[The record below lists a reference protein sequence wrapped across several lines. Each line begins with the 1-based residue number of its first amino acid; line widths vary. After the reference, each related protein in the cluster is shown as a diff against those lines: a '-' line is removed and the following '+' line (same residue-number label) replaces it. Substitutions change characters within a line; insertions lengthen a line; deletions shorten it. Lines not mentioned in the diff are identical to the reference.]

1 MGRVRSFLL
10 LCALTTVVASLP
22 GCGKKSSG
30 VAVTTIHISPASLS
44 LEQGKYSGLSVTDNN
59 GTAIAVARITWQASD
74 GSALSVATLAG
85 VPTACAGSWDSL
97 TAPTVCTPGP
107 AKAIQLT
114 ASSGGATSAPI
125 TVFVHQHIERLEAAR
140 VNPIDP
146 SNPALFCDPANKQ
159 IPGLSA
165 PSQFAAAGFA
175 DYQVLATNNGNDI
188 TSTIGPITWNSANST
203 VVTLTTAGNGLL
215 FNQVRATAETPGQ
228 TSFFATAAG
237 ATSAP
242 LTFTTCPVASIK
254 LATSTGGNSLT
265 FPRGSAPQTITAT
278 VMDSAGLV
286 LTSPPI
292 TWSSTNPTVAPVST
306 TGVITGAQT
315 GAASVTASCLPTN
328 CNIGFQP
335 TEPAIYPPVGIGV
348 TVTGAASNTT
358 AYAASSGCW
367 DRANGPVLGCLS
379 FIIPIPQTTNTPGA
393 PIALP
398 NTPTSMLIS
407 DSGTEI
413 YVGSCVPRTT
423 TGQPACNG
431 ISVVSSAGAVTTNN
445 SVTGDVIG
453 VASSG
458 TKAVVSDTST
468 TPNQVF
474 LYDQPSNTGTQL
486 LLDPADHAKSAV
498 FSADAFLVYITT
510 YQCTGSPCQ
519 PANEVPGPVYTF
531 DSINQLRRLTTPTD
545 VTAVALHSS
554 GALVYMATAANTV
567 TTLNTSDSSLAA
579 SEDTPGTQTVALP
592 GKPQFLRALHDWDN
606 TAYTTHFIVLNGPD
620 APDGEIVQAATPN
633 PLALPPPPPLPCPF
647 APNTTQFYI
656 CNLVDPL
663 EHFDFGQGPLDASQF
678 LLSSDTSTA
687 YVIPRNFSSVFSYGL
702 QSKQKGGISLT
713 GAKPATTGGLTTD
726 GAFLYVGSTDG
737 LVHVLNTAFS
747 GDTLQISPISSTTNP
762 ATSMCSISTATQPCN
777 PDFVLVKP

>member
-1 MGRVRSFLL
+1 VT
-10 LCALTTVVASLP
+10 ALAASLP

-30 VAVTTIHISPASLS
+30 VAVTTIQISPASLS
-44 LEQGKYSGLSVTDNN
+44 LEQGKFSGLSVTDNN
-59 GTAIAVARITWQASD
+59 GTAIAVGRITWQASD
-74 GSALSVATLAG
+74 GSALSVGVLAG
-85 VPTACAGSWDSL
+85 VPTVCAGSWDSL

-125 TVFVHQHIERLEAAR
+125 TVFVHQHIERLEATR
-140 VNPIDP
+140 VNPIDL

-165 PSQFAAAGFA
+165 ASQFAAAGFA

-188 TSTIGPITWNSANST
+188 TSTIGPITWNSASST

-215 FNQVRATAETPGQ
+215 FNQVRATAKTPGQ

-242 LTFTTCPVASIK
+242 LTFTTCPVASIA

-265 FPRGSAPQTITAT
+265 FPKGAAAQTITAT

-315 GAASVTASCLPTN
+315 GVASVTASCLPTN
-328 CNIGFQP
+328 CNIGFFPPGSNVQAP
-335 TEPAIYPPVGIGV
+335 VYPAVGIGV

-407 DSGTEI
+407 ESGTEI
-413 YVGSCVPRTT
+413 YVGSCVPRTA
-423 TGQPACNG
+423 TGQPVCNG

-510 YQCTGSPCQ
+510 FQCTASPCQ
-519 PANEVPGPVYTF
+519 TSNEVPGPVYVF
-531 DSINQLRRLTTPTD
+531 DSINQLRRLSAPAGVTD
-545 VTAVALHSS
+545 VAFHPN
-554 GALVYMATAANTV
+554 GALIYMTQATNTV
-567 TTLNTSDSSLAA
+567 TTLNTSDNTLAA
-579 SEDTPGTQTVALP
+579 SEDSTQTVALP

-606 TAYTTHFIVLNGPD
+606 TAYTTHFIVLNGPN

-656 CNLVDPL
+656 CNFVDPL

-762 ATSMCSISTATQPCN
+762 ATAMCSISTATQPCN

>member
-10 LCALTTVVASLP
+10 LFAVTALAASLP

-30 VAVTTIHISPASLS
+30 VAVTTIQISPASLS
-44 LEQGKYSGLSVTDNN
+44 LEQGKFSGLSVTDNN
-59 GTAIAVARITWQASD
+59 GTAIAVGRITWHASD
-74 GSALSVATLAG
+74 GSALSVGVLAG
-85 VPTACAGSWDSL
+85 VPTVCAGSWDSL

-125 TVFVHQHIERLEAAR
+125 TVFVHQHIERLVASPLASP
-140 VNPIDP
+140 V
-146 SNPALFCDPANKQ
+146 SNCGT
-159 IPGLSA
+159 GLSA

-188 TSTIGPITWNSANST
+188 TSTVGPITWNSASST

-215 FNQVRATAETPGQ
+215 FNQVRATAKTPGQ

-242 LTFTTCPVASIK
+242 LTFTTCPVASIA
-254 LATSTGGNSLT
+254 LATSTGGHSLT
-265 FPRGSAPQTITAT
+265 FPRGAAAQTITAT

-286 LTSPPI
+286 LSSPPI

-315 GAASVTASCLPTN
+315 GAASITASCLPTN
-328 CNIGFQP
+328 CNIGFLPPPPAQQI
-335 TEPAIYPPVGIGV
+335 EPAIYPPVGIGV

-398 NTPTSMLIS
+398 STPTSMLIS
-407 DSGTEI
+407 ESGTEI
-413 YVGSCVPRTT
+413 YVGSCVPRTA
-423 TGQPACNG
+423 TGQPVCNG
-431 ISVVSSAGAVTTNN
+431 ISVVSSAGAVTANN

-510 YQCTGSPCQ
+510 FQCTGSPCQ
-519 PANEVPGPVYTF
+519 TSNEVPGPVYVF
-531 DSINQLRRLTTPTD
+531 DSINQLRRLSAPAGVTD
-545 VTAVALHSS
+545 VAFHPS
-554 GALVYMATAANTV
+554 GALVYMATASSTV
-567 TTLNTSDSSLAA
+567 TTFNTSDNTLAA
-579 SEDTPGTQTVALP
+579 SPNSTQTVTLP
-592 GKPQFLRALHDWDN
+592 GPPQFLRALHDWDEVARA
-606 TAYTTHFIVLNGPD
+606 TRFISLNGPN
-620 APDGEIVQAATPN
+620 ASDGEIISATSATPPPIVAPCSSSN
-633 PLALPPPPPLPCPF
+633 LFSVCDALDL
-647 APNTTQFYI
+647 
-656 CNLVDPL
+656 
-663 EHFDFGQGPLDASQF
+663 HFDFGQGPLDASQF

-687 YVIPRNFSSVFSYGL
+687 YVIPRNFSSVFSYNL
-702 QSKQKGGISLT
+702 QSQLKGGISLT
-713 GAKPATTGGLTTD
+713 GAQPPTTGGLTTD

-737 LVHVLNTAFS
+737 LVHVLNTTFS

-762 ATSMCSISTATQPCN
+762 STAMCSISTASQPCN

>member
-1 MGRVRSFLL
+1 MGRVRSFLML
-10 LCALTTVVASLP
+10 FAVTALAASLP

-30 VAVTTIHISPASLS
+30 VAVTTIQISPASLS
-44 LEQGKYSGLSVTDNN
+44 LEQGKFSGLSVTDNN
-59 GTAIAVARITWQASD
+59 GTAIAVGRITWQASD
-74 GSALSVATLAG
+74 GSALSVGVLAG
-85 VPTACAGSWDSL
+85 VPTVCAGFWDSL

-125 TVFVHQHIERLEAAR
+125 TVFVHQHIERLEATR

-165 PSQFAAAGFA
+165 ASQFAAAGFA
-175 DYQVLATNNGNDI
+175 DYQVLATDNGNDI

-215 FNQVRATAETPGQ
+215 FNQVRATAKTPGQ

-242 LTFTTCPVASIK
+242 LTFTTCPVASIA

-265 FPRGSAPQTITAT
+265 FPKGAAAQTITAT
-278 VMDSAGLV
+278 VMDSVGLV

-315 GAASVTASCLPTN
+315 GAASITASCLPTN
-328 CNIGFQP
+328 CNIGFFPPGSNVQAP
-335 TEPAIYPPVGIGV
+335 VYPAVGIGV
-348 TVTGAASNTT
+348 TVTCASSNTT

-367 DRANGPVLGCLS
+367 DRAIGPVLGCLS
-379 FIIPIPQTTNTPGA
+379 FIIPIPQTTNTPGV

-407 DSGTEI
+407 ESGTEI
-413 YVGSCVPRTT
+413 YVGSCVPRTA
-423 TGQPACNG
+423 TGQPVCNG

-474 LYDQPSNTGTQL
+474 LYDQPSNSGTQL

-519 PANEVPGPVYTF
+519 PSNEVAGPVYVF
-531 DSINQLRRLTTPTD
+531 DSINQLRRLPAPVGVTD
-545 VTAVALHSS
+545 VAFYPS
-554 GALVYMATAANTV
+554 GGFAYMAQAASAVTA
-567 TTLNTSDSSLAA
+567 LNTCS
-579 SEDTPGTQTVALP
+579 QTGSAFALP
-592 GKPQFLRALHDWDN
+592 GAPQFIRALPA
-606 TAYTTHFIVLNGPD
+606 TAQFVVLNGPN
-620 APDGEIVQAATPN
+620 APDLEIITTAPGAGAGCTQTTSNTVG
-633 PLALPPPPPLPCPF
+633 PL
-647 APNTTQFYI
+647 I
-656 CNLVDPL
+656 
-663 EHFDFGQGPLDASQF
+663 DFGQGPLDAAQF
-678 LLSSDTSTA
+678 LLSSDVSTA
-687 YVIPRNFSSVFSYGL
+687 YVIPRNFSSVFSYNL
-702 QSKQKGGISLT
+702 QSQLKGGISLT
-713 GAKPATTGGLTTD
+713 GAQPPTTGGLTTD

-737 LVHVLNTAFS
+737 LVHVLNTTFS

-762 ATSMCSISTATQPCN
+762 STAMCSISTASQPCN
-777 PDFVLVKP
+777 PDFVFVKP

>member
-10 LCALTTVVASLP
+10 LCALTALAASLP

-30 VAVTTIHISPASLS
+30 VPVTTIQISPASLS

-59 GTAIAVARITWQASD
+59 GTAIAVGRITWLASD
-74 GSALSVATLAG
+74 GSALSVGVLAG
-85 VPTACAGSWDSL
+85 VPTVCAGSWDSL
-97 TAPTVCTPGP
+97 TAPTVCRPGP

-125 TVFVHQHIERLEAAR
+125 TVFVHQHIERLVATPM
-140 VNPIDP
+140 V
-146 SNPALFCDPANKQ
+146 SPAPNCGTSS

-188 TSTIGPITWNSANST
+188 TSTIGPIAWNSANST

-215 FNQVRATAETPGQ
+215 FNQVRATAKAPGQ
-228 TSFFATAAG
+228 TPFFATAAG
-237 ATSAP
+237 AASAP
-242 LTFTTCPVASIK
+242 LTFTTCPVASIA
-254 LATSTGGNSLT
+254 LANSTGGHSLT
-265 FPRGSAPQTITAT
+265 FPKGAAAQTITAT
-278 VMDSAGLV
+278 VLDAAGLA

-315 GAASVTASCLPTN
+315 GAASVTASCLPSN
-328 CNIGFQP
+328 CNIGFLP
-335 TEPAIYPPVGIGV
+335 PPPAQQTDAPIYPAVGVGV
-348 TVTGAASNTT
+348 TVTGAASSTT

-398 NTPTSMLIS
+398 NTPTSMLMS
-407 DSGTEI
+407 ESGTEI
-413 YVGSCVPRTT
+413 YVGSCVPRSA
-423 TGQPACNG
+423 TGQAVCNG
-431 ISVVSSAGAVTTNN
+431 VSVVSNAGAVTTNN

-474 LYDQPSNTGTQL
+474 LYDQPSNSGAQL

-519 PANEVPGPVYTF
+519 ASNEVPGPVYVF
-531 DSINQLRRLTTPTD
+531 DSVNQLRRLPAPAGVTD
-545 VTAVALHSS
+545 IAFHPS

-567 TTLNTSDSSLAA
+567 TTLNTSDNTLAA
-579 SEDTPGTQTVALP
+579 SEDGTQTVALP

-606 TAYTTHFIVLNGPD
+606 TAYTTHFLVLNGPD

-633 PLALPPPPPLPCPF
+633 PLAPPPPPPLPCPF

-656 CNLVDPL
+656 CNFVDPQ